1 MQRSW
6 HIHTGQN
13 YYNGKIN
20 KDEKSIDN
28 LTTKDIATAASKGDE
43 TAIEIFELSGKYLGK
58 GLSILIDI
66 LNPQRIV
73 IGSVYARNPQLFEK
87 ACKEIIDQ
95 EALKPARDV
104 CEIVPA
110 ALGDQIG
117 DPSEGK
123 HPIIAVR
130 LLLKVW

>member
-1 MQRSW
+1 VITKKLQKGEKVSFCE
-6 HIHTGQN
+6 
-13 YYNGKIN
+13 
-20 KDEKSIDN
+20 DEKSVEN
-28 LTTKDIATAASKGDE
+28 LTAKDIAKAASKGDE
-43 TAIEIFELSGKYLGK
+43 TAIEIFELSGHYLGK

-73 IGSVYARNPQLFEK
+73 IGSVYARNTQLFEK
-87 ACKEIIDQ
+87 ACLEIINQ

-117 DPSEGK
+117 DYACLSVAMSHQK
-123 HPIIAVR
+123 M
-130 LLLKVW
+130 KD